1 MGIESASEAWE
12 GVDESGSLVPQL
24 KGNTRVS
31 ELIPRGHGPGCPQT
45 RHVSVTVLKWGDSDQ
60 KRRQAQIIHFCVRL
74 ETVRCAVPLLI
85 PVSSLISR
93 HEWPCEC
100 K

>member
-1 MGIESASEAWE
+1 MEPAMGIERMSEAWE

-60 KRRQAQIIHFCVRL
+60 KRRQAQIIHFW
-74 ETVRCAVPLLI
+74 AG
-85 PVSSLISR
+85 
-93 HEWPCEC
+93 
-100 K
+100 